1 MDGGGLFDPIGRE
14 PGGRPRTSLTS
25 PVVVVAGA
33 ALVGL
38 AALIVIAAWRDDGDR
53 GEPRAT
59 STIEHVAAPEKP
71 TAPTVPHPAPTSA
84 SAPTATAP
92 VADGSVP
99 IASPGL
105 PPARGDQ
112 DVEIQNG
119 VRIIRP
125 RRDATSAGGLTVK
138 VPAAAA
144 P

>member
-38 AALIVIAAWRDDGDR
+38 AALIVVAAWRDDGDR

-59 STIEHVAAPEKP
+59 STIEHVTAPEKP
-71 TAPTVPHPAPTSA
+71 TAPTVAHPAPTSA
-84 SAPTATAP
+84 PTAP

-99 IASPGL
+99 TVSPGL

-125 RRDATSAGGLTVK
+125 RRDAAAPGGVTVK